1 MNMSKNESFDKAG
14 RLFKLTISMIF
25 QIQGQR
31 TRT

>member
-1 MNMSKNESFDKAG
+1 MSKNESFDKPG
-14 RLFKLTISMIF
+14 RLFKLTISIF